1 MMNELVRNKCIVTN
15 HQVNVQFLLQLKPK
29 WKRSQDATSNKRKE
43 IANIPLPIYDSK
55 PKVVSD
61 EESTPMD
68 KEIEKLMDL
77 ISKSFKKNHKP
88 TNNNLRTSSNTKN
101 KNVDN
106 TLRFDR
112 RNGAVN
118 VVGAMENVGIQLV
131 HQTGIQCFNCKEF
144 GHVATEC
151 KKAKWVKDS
160 AYHKEKMMLCK
171 QEEDGIE
178 LSVEQ
183 VDWKDETY
191 DEPEVRN

>member
-1 MMNELVRNKCIVTN
+1 MCVVFDLIKPQGCVSKQKQVQRSKRSLVEKDSSEPGTTLKQTLFKVVTN
-15 HQVNVQFLLQLKPK
+15 EPCPK
-29 WKRSQDATSNKRKE
+29 SHP
-43 IANIPLPIYDSK
+43 ANL
-55 PKVVSD
+55 
-61 EESTPMD
+61 
-68 KEIEKLMDL
+68 
-77 ISKSFKKNHKP
+77 
-88 TNNNLRTSSNTKN
+88 
-101 KNVDN
+101 
-106 TLRFDR
+106 
-112 RNGAVN
+112 
-118 VVGAMENVGIQLV
+118 GIQLV